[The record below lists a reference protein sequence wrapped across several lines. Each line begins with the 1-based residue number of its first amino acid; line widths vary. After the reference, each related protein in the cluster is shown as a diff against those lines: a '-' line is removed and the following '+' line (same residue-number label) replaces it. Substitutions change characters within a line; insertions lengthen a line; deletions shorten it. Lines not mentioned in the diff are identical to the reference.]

1 MTDPAP
7 PTVAGRL
14 RGARRRGFV
23 GRVAEVELFA
33 EAIRAPEPPF
43 CVLWVHGPGG
53 VGKTALLDAFAAVA
67 ETAGRTPV
75 RLDLRTIEPSPP
87 VFAAALAERR
97 APGDGP
103 LLALLDTFEA
113 AGALED
119 WLRDELIPAQPAGS
133 LVVVAGRG
141 APAEGWRR
149 DPGWR
154 DLLRVVSLRNLD
166 PEDAHALLARAG
178 VDPALHARAL
188 ALTHGHPLALSL
200 LVDVIAQRGGELD
213 PDALDLGA
221 VPDVLEPLLSSFL
234 AGVPSARHRLAVE
247 AAAQARSTTA
257 ALLHD
262 ALEGDDADAL
272 FAWLRSVS
280 FMEAGAR
287 GLFPHDLAR
296 DVIAADLRWRDP
308 VAHERLHRRVHRHV
322 VARVRATHGLEHQQA
337 VADLIF
343 LHRGNPVASAFWDWQ
358 TLGHVYGD
366 ALAPGDADAILAM
379 IERHEGPE
387 SAAIAAHWLARQPEG
402 FVPFRGR
409 GAAPVGFMAQ
419 IALHRA
425 SEDDLARD
433 PGARA
438 IWLDAR
444 APRRGRPRGGGA
456 RGPLVHGPRR
466 LPAALAV
473 VQRGHDAHPA
483 GVGGPPRAR
492 VVRARMARRR
502 GRGADDALHRLP
514 ARPGGRLHRR

>member
-87 VFAAALAERR
+87 AFAAALAERR

-166 PEDAHALLARAG
+166 PEEAHALLARAG

-213 PDALDLGA
+213 PDTLDLGA

-247 AAAQARSTTA
+247 AAAQARSTTV

-272 FAWLRSVS
+272 FGWLRSVS
-280 FMEAGAR
+280 FMEAGSA
-287 GLFPHDLAR
+287 G
-296 DVIAADLRWRDP
+296 P
-308 VAHERLHRRVHRHV
+308 V
-322 VARVRATHGLEHQQA
+322 
-337 VADLIF
+337 
-343 LHRGNPVASAFWDWQ
+343 
-358 TLGHVYGD
+358 
-366 ALAPGDADAILAM
+366 
-379 IERHEGPE
+379 
-387 SAAIAAHWLARQPEG
+387 
-402 FVPFRGR
+402 
-409 GAAPVGFMAQ
+409 
-419 IALHRA
+419 
-425 SEDDLARD
+425 
-433 PGARA
+433 
-438 IWLDAR
+438 
-444 APRRGRPRGGGA
+444 
-456 RGPLVHGPRR
+456 
-466 LPAALAV
+466 
-473 VQRGHDAHPA
+473 
-483 GVGGPPRAR
+483 
-492 VVRARMARRR
+492 
-502 GRGADDALHRLP
+502 P
-514 ARPGGRLHRR
+514 ARPGARRDRRRPALARPGRPRAPAPARPPPCRRTGSRHARARAPAGGRRSDLPAPRQSRRQRLLGLADARGRLRRCARAR

>member
-53 VGKTALLDAFAAVA
+53 VGKSALLDAFAAVA
-67 ETAGRTPV
+67 ETAGRTPA

-87 VFAAALAERR
+87 AFAAALAERR

-103 LLALLDTFEA
+103 LVALLDTFEA

-166 PEDAHALLARAG
+166 PEEAHALLARAG

-188 ALTHGHPLALSL
+188 ELTHGHPLALSL

-221 VPDVLEPLLSSFL
+221 VPDVLEPLLSGFL
-234 AGVPSARHRLAVE
+234 AGVPSPRHRLAVE

-262 ALEGDDADAL
+262 A
-272 FAWLRSVS
+272 
-280 FMEAGAR
+280 
-287 GLFPHDLAR
+287 
-296 DVIAADLRWRDP
+296 
-308 VAHERLHRRVHRHV
+308 
-322 VARVRATHGLEHQQA
+322 
-337 VADLIF
+337 
-343 LHRGNPVASAFWDWQ
+343 
-358 TLGHVYGD
+358 
-366 ALAPGDADAILAM
+366 
-379 IERHEGPE
+379 
-387 SAAIAAHWLARQPEG
+387 
-402 FVPFRGR
+402 
-409 GAAPVGFMAQ
+409 
-419 IALHRA
+419 
-425 SEDDLARD
+425 
-433 PGARA
+433 
-438 IWLDAR
+438 
-444 APRRGRPRGGGA
+444 RGG
-456 RGPLVHGPRR
+456 
-466 LPAALAV
+466 
-473 VQRGHDAHPA
+473 
-483 GVGGPPRAR
+483 
-492 VVRARMARRR
+492 RRR
-502 GRGADDALHRLP
+502 GRAVRLAAHAVVHGGGRARPVP
-514 ARPGGRLHRR
+514 ARPGARRDRRRPALARPGRPRAAAPPCPPPCRRAGARDPRARAPAGGRRSDLPAPRQSRGQRILGLADARACLWRRARAR